1 MCCFSIANVNFL
13 KQKLEC
19 FFKWLFIEPSCLNSL
34 LVVSSTAVHSSN
46 DFLQV
51 VVVVSFQFN
60 KENASINQRACL
72 VYVLSTFVVCIMPR
86 LVHLDTCRITP

>member
-13 KQKLEC
+13 QQKLEC
-19 FFKWLFIEPSCLNSL
+19 FFKWLERSCLKCL
-34 LVVSSTAVHSSN
+34 LVVSSLAVHSSN

-51 VVVVSFQFN
+51 VVGVSFQFN

-72 VYVLSTFVVCIMPR
+72 VYVLSTFVVCIMAR